1 MSRATATD
9 LIAVT
14 RELEPRLAA
23 HGALQQLTR
32 DPTFYW
38 EEPDSGFL
46 LAGFGT
52 AWEHLSRLEPQ
63 RIATAAVAAEEL
75 FSRLEFSGNDAI
87 GGPRLMGGF
96 AFSGRPEP
104 PPPPGVNRWDAF
116 PPGSLVLPKIII
128 ARHGNLA
135 RITSVVTAQAGAEDA
150 ALAAIEQAV
159 SRLRSGYAFGA
170 TDPTVGPRPATPNGE
185 DAFRD
190 LVKRAVA
197 EVESGRL
204 AKVVTARSAYLPDAG
219 EPWPIISALCRR
231 YPSCTTFGVFRGDS
245 VFLGATPELLVA
257 LHDGRVTSSALAGT
271 VARGRDAHADARL
284 EDRLRHDPKELA
296 EHQYVVQGLRRALHE
311 ERVALDPPQPLVI
324 VKLANVQ
331 HLASPVSGRAAPGA
345 AVLDLVDA
353 VHPTPAVAGLPR
365 SAALDWLADNEPLD
379 RGWYA
384 GPVGFVDPTLE
395 GVFRV
400 ALRCAL
406 VTGDRARLFAGAGI
420 VAGSRPERELSET
433 TVKLRAMLDVL
444 R

>member
-1 MSRATATD
+1 MSRDGATD

-14 RELEPRLAA
+14 RDLEPRLATLR
-23 HGALQQLTR
+23 ALRQLTI

-38 EEPDSGFL
+38 EEPDAGFL
-46 LAGFGT
+46 LAGFGR
-52 AWEHLSRLEPQ
+52 AWEHVSRPEPQ
-63 RIATAAVAAEEL
+63 RIGSAAVAAEEL
-75 FSRLEFSGNDAI
+75 FSQLEFSGNDEI

-96 AFSGRPEP
+96 AFASGPEP
-104 PPPPGVNRWDAF
+104 DPPPGVNRWDAY
-116 PPGSLVLPKIII
+116 PPGSLVLPKISV
-128 ARHGNLA
+128 ARRGNLA
-135 RITSVVTAQAGAEDA
+135 RITAVVSARAGAEDA
-150 ALAAIEQAV
+150 ARVVIEKAV
-159 SRLRSGYAFGA
+159 RRLRSGYASGTA
-170 TDPTVGPRPATPNGE
+170 APTDGPRPSNPNGE

-204 AKVVTARSAYLPDAG
+204 AKVVAARSTYLRNAG
-219 EPWPIISALCRR
+219 EPWPIISALRGR
-231 YPSCTTFGVFRGDS
+231 YPSCTTFGVFRGSS

-271 VARGRDAHADARL
+271 VARGRDAIADARL

-296 EHQYVVQGLRRALHE
+296 EHQYVVQGLRSALNE
-311 ERVALDPPQPLVI
+311 EGVVLDPPQHLVI

-345 AVLDLVDA
+345 GVLDLVDA

-384 GPVGFVDPTLE
+384 GPVGYVDPSLE

-420 VAGSRPERELSET
+420 VAGSRPERELKET
-433 TVKLRAMLDVL
+433 TAKLRAMLDVL